1 MKGSSGLLDHRFGC
15 SHGTARPGH
24 ERLAAAGVEPEF
36 EIPTPPPSTPVL
48 VAMVGGAVA
57 LGIVMFS
64 PWLVHRVVGPG
75 SDVPIRMSAVLPIHG
90 SDPLETL
97 AHGAELEER
106 LGDAALLYEAA
117 AQTSADPYLRSAA
130 LKLRAFA
137 GECDRAMG
145 RRTGLAGVLG

>member
-1 MKGSSGLLDHRFGC
+1 MDDLRVNNQL
-15 SHGTARPGH
+15 T
-24 ERLAAAGVEPEF
+24 
-36 EIPTPPPSTPVL
+36 IP
-48 VAMVGGAVA
+48 A
-57 LGIVMFS
+57 
-64 PWLVHRVVGPG
+64 
-75 SDVPIRMSAVLPIHG
+75 
-90 SDPLETL
+90 
-97 AHGAELEER
+97 AELEER